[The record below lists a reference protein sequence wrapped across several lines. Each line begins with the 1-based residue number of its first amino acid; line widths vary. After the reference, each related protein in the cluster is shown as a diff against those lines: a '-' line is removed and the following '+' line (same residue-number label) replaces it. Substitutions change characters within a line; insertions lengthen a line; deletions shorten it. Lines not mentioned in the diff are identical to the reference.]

1 MYTVIFVKLDL
12 ILGLYTVIFV
22 KPDLM
27 FVLYFN
33 KVLHR
38 VTGKKIKRGNPPFFI
53 F

>member
-38 VTGKKIKRGNPPFFI
+38 PKIKNKKGKPTLFYF
-53 F
+53 